1 MSPATSSADSSA
13 LESEPLL
20 SSRSTSTSTDSL
32 SLSLSLSSPPSKPS
46 RQIEDDTIP
55 ETSTLGR
62 NLSWSS
68 AYILVISRVIGS
80 GIFATPGPILKT
92 TGSIGLALL
101 LWVAGS
107 LLAWLGL
114 QISLEY
120 GCMLPRSGGEKIY
133 LEFTYPRPRFLA
145 STLVAVQAVL
155 LGFTASNCIVFGE
168 YVLFAFGIE
177 GTEWGQKAIA
187 LGLLTCITIVH
198 GCFLKTG
205 IWIQNFLGWIK
216 VGLVLFMALT
226 GIFVVVFGVN
236 LPQTEAPIPTLSR
249 EDFSWERLWEGSN
262 WHWGTLTTAV
272 FKVSYSYAGLSNLNN
287 VLNEVKDPV
296 RTLKTVAPAALLTAC
311 SLYLL
316 ANFAYLSV
324 VPLEEVKESGQLIA
338 ALFFE
343 RIFGDIG
350 GRILL
355 PLAVAISAAGN
366 VMVVTFTLARVNQE
380 IARQGFLP
388 YSKYF
393 SSSAPFGAPLGG
405 LIVHYIPS
413 FLVIAIPPRGDVY
426 NFILDVEGYPGQF
439 AALAISLGLIYLRYT
454 RPDLKRPFKAWLPAV
469 WIRITVC
476 LALIAGPFFKP
487 KKGDADVGF
496 WYATYAV
503 VGVGIVLFGVGWWVL
518 VFWALPRWGGYRVEE
533 EVEVLGDGTS
543 ITRLIKVKGVE

>member
-1 MSPATSSADSSA
+1 MLGIKSPLTPQPSRP
-13 LESEPLL
+13 EPLL
-20 SSRSTSTSTDSL
+20 SSRSTSTH
-32 SLSLSLSSPPSKPS
+32 SLSSPTSKTS

-55 ETSTLGR
+55 ETSILGR

-101 LWVAGS
+101 LWVVGS

-120 GCMLPRSGGEKIY
+120 GCMLPRSGGEKVY

-168 YVLFAFGIE
+168 YILFTFGIE
-177 GTEWGQKAIA
+177 GTELGQKTIA
-187 LGLLTCITIVH
+187 LALLTCITIIH

-205 IWIQNFLGWIK
+205 IWIQNLLGWIK
-216 VGLVLFMALT
+216 VGLILFMALT
-226 GIFVVVFGVN
+226 GILVVVFGLK
-236 LPQTEAPIPTLSR
+236 LPETETPVPTSLR
-249 EDFSWERLWEGSN
+249 DRFLWDGLWEGSN
-262 WHWGTLTTAV
+262 WHWGTLATAI

-296 RTLKTVAPAALLTAC
+296 RTLKTVAPVALFTAC
-311 SLYLL
+311 LLYLL

-324 VPLEEVKESGQLIA
+324 VPLEEVKGSGQLIA

-343 RIFGDIG
+343 RVFGYIG

-355 PLAVAISAAGN
+355 PLAVAVSAAGN

-388 YSKYF
+388 YSQYL

-439 AALAISLGLIYLRYT
+439 AALAISFGLVYLRYT

-469 WIRITVC
+469 WIRIAVC
-476 LALIAGPFFKP
+476 LALIAGPFFPP
-487 KKGDADVGF
+487 KKGGADVGF

-503 VGVGIVLFGVGWWVL
+503 VGVGIILFGVGWWAV
-518 VFWALPRWGGYRVEE
+518 VFWGLPRWCGYRIEE
-533 EVEVLGDGTS
+533 EVAVLVDGTS
-543 ITRLIKVKGVE
+543 VTRLVKVKSEV

>member
-1 MSPATSSADSSA
+1 MPSATSSADSSA

-20 SSRSTSTSTDSL
+20 SSRSNSTN
-32 SLSLSLSSPPSKPS
+32 SLSSPPPKPS

-120 GCMLPRSGGEKIY
+120 GCMLPRSGGEKVY

-177 GTEWGQKAIA
+177 GTELGQKAIA
-187 LGLLTCITIVH
+187 LGLLTWITIIH

-216 VGLVLFMALT
+216 VGLILFMALT
-226 GIFVVVFGVN
+226 GIFVVIFGVK
-236 LPQTEAPIPTLSR
+236 LPETGAPIPTLSR
-249 EDFSWERLWEGSN
+249 DGFSWDGLWEGSN
-262 WHWGTLTTAV
+262 WHWGTLTTAI

-287 VLNEVKDPV
+287 VLNEVKNPV
-296 RTLKTVAPAALLTAC
+296 RTLKTVAPAALFTAC

-366 VMVVTFTLARVNQE
+366 VMVVTFTLVS
-380 IARQGFLP
+380 F
-388 YSKYF
+388 YYF
-393 SSSAPFGAPLGG
+393 SLLHSLDTMPAEPQLTSYLGSRKPRNRASGFSPL
-405 LIVHYIPS
+405 
-413 FLVIAIPPRGDVY
+413 FK
-426 NFILDVEGYPGQF
+426 
-439 AALAISLGLIYLRYT
+439 ISLFLRS
-454 RPDLKRPFKAWLPAV
+454 
-469 WIRITVC
+469 IRCTPRRSNSP
-476 LALIAGPFFKP
+476 LHSL
-487 KKGDADVGF
+487 
-496 WYATYAV
+496 
-503 VGVGIVLFGVGWWVL
+503 
-518 VFWALPRWGGYRVEE
+518 LPRNSYPSPRRC
-533 EVEVLGDGTS
+533 L
-543 ITRLIKVKGVE
+543 

>member
-1 MSPATSSADSSA
+1 MSTSTSSADSSA
-13 LESEPLL
+13 LESEPFL
-20 SSRSTSTSTDSL
+20 SSRSSSTNY
-32 SLSLSLSSPPSKPS
+32 LSSPPSKPS
-46 RQIEDDTIP
+46 RQIEDDTIL

-107 LLAWLGL
+107 ILAWLGL

-120 GCMLPRSGGEKIY
+120 GCMLPRSGGEKVY
-133 LEFTYPRPRFLA
+133 LEFTYPRPRFFA

-177 GTEWGQKAIA
+177 GTELGQKAIA
-187 LGLLTCITIVH
+187 LGLLTWITIVH
-198 GCFLKTG
+198 GCFLRSG

-216 VGLVLFMALT
+216 VGLILFMALT
-226 GIFVVVFGVN
+226 GIFVVAFGVK
-236 LPQTEAPIPTLSR
+236 LPETGAQVSTLSR
-249 EDFSWERLWEGSN
+249 EGFSWDRLWTGSN
-262 WHWGTLTTAV
+262 WHWGTLTTAI

-296 RTLKTVAPAALLTAC
+296 RTLKTVAPAALFTAC

-316 ANFAYLSV
+316 ANIAYLSV

-343 RIFGDIG
+343 RVFGDVG

-355 PLAVAISAAGN
+355 PLAVAVSAAGN

-388 YSKYF
+388 YSKYL

-413 FLVIAIPPRGDVY
+413 FFVIAIPPRGDVY
-426 NFILDVEGYPGQF
+426 NFILDVEGYPSQF
-439 AALAISLGLIYLRYT
+439 AALALSLGLIYLRYS

-469 WIRITVC
+469 WIRIAVC

-487 KKGDADVGF
+487 TKGSADVGF

-503 VGVGIVLFGVGWWVL
+503 VGVGIILFGVGWWAI
-518 VFWALPRWGGYRVEE
+518 VFWGLPRWGGYRIEE
-533 EVEVLGDGTS
+533 EVGILGDGTS
-543 ITRLIKVKGVE
+543 VTRLVRVKAGE

>member
-1 MSPATSSADSSA
+1 MSTSTGSADSSA

-20 SSRSTSTSTDSL
+20 SSRSTSNN
-32 SLSLSLSSPPSKPS
+32 SLSSPQSKPS

-107 LLAWLGL
+107 ILAWLGL

-120 GCMLPRSGGEKIY
+120 GCMLPRSGGEKVY
-133 LEFTYPRPRFLA
+133 LEFTYPKPRFLA

-168 YVLFAFGIE
+168 YVLFALGIE
-177 GTEWGQKAIA
+177 GTELGQKAIA
-187 LGLLTCITIVH
+187 LGLLTWITIIH
-198 GCFLKTG
+198 GL
-205 IWIQNFLGWIK
+205 I
-216 VGLVLFMALT
+216 LFMALT
-226 GIFVVVFGVN
+226 GIFVVIFGVK
-236 LPQTEAPIPTLSR
+236 LPGTGAPIPTLSR
-249 EDFSWERLWEGSN
+249 EGFSWDRLWTGSN

-296 RTLKTVAPAALLTAC
+296 RTLRTVAPAALFTAC

-343 RIFGDIG
+343 RIFGDVG

-355 PLAVAISAAGN
+355 PLAVAVSAAGN

-388 YSKYF
+388 YSKHL
-393 SSSAPFGAPLGG
+393 SSSAPFGAPFGG

-439 AALAISLGLIYLRYT
+439 AALALSLGLIRLRYS

-469 WIRITVC
+469 LIRIAIC

-487 KKGDADVGF
+487 TKGNADVGF

-503 VGVGIVLFGVGWWVL
+503 VGVGSFFLGLVGG
-518 VFWALPRWGGYRVEE
+518 R
-533 EVEVLGDGTS
+533 
-543 ITRLIKVKGVE
+543 

>member
-1 MSPATSSADSSA
+1 MSPATSFADSSA

-20 SSRSTSTSTDSL
+20 SSRSNSTNP
-32 SLSLSLSSPPSKPS
+32 LSSPPPKPS

-101 LWVAGS
+101 LWIAGS

-120 GCMLPRSGGEKIY
+120 GCMLPRSGGEKVY

-168 YVLFAFGIE
+168 YILFAFGIE
-177 GTEWGQKAIA
+177 GTELGQKAIA
-187 LGLLTCITIVH
+187 LGLLTWITIVH

-216 VGLVLFMALT
+216 VGLILFMAFT
-226 GIFVVVFGVN
+226 GIFVVVFGVK
-236 LPQTEAPIPTLSR
+236 LPETEAPITTLSR
-249 EDFSWERLWEGSN
+249 NGFSWDGIWEGSN

-296 RTLKTVAPAALLTAC
+296 RTLKTVAPAALFTAC

-343 RIFGDIG
+343 RVFGDIG

-355 PLAVAISAAGN
+355 PLAVAVSAAGN

-388 YSKYF
+388 YSKYL

-439 AALAISLGLIYLRYT
+439 VALAISLGLIYLRYN

-469 WIRITVC
+469 WIRIAVC
-476 LALIAGPFFKP
+476 LALIAGPFFP
-487 KKGDADVGF
+487 PEKGNADVGF

-503 VGVGIVLFGVGWWVL
+503 VGVGIMLFGLGWWAV
-518 VFWALPRWGGYRVEE
+518 VFWVLPRWGRYRVEE

-543 ITRLIKVKGVE
+543 VTRLVRVKNDE

>member
-1 MSPATSSADSSA
+1 MSTSTSSADSSA

-20 SSRSTSTSTDSL
+20 SSRSTSVN
-32 SLSLSLSSPPSKPS
+32 SLSSPPSKPS

-107 LLAWLGL
+107 ILAWLGL

-120 GCMLPRSGGEKIY
+120 GCMLPRSGGEKVY

-177 GTEWGQKAIA
+177 GTELGQKAIA
-187 LGLLTCITIVH
+187 LGLLTWITIVH

-216 VGLVLFMALT
+216 VGLILFMALT
-226 GIFVVVFGVN
+226 GIFVVVFGVK
-236 LPQTEAPIPTLSR
+236 LPETGAQVPTLSR
-249 EDFSWERLWEGSN
+249 EGFSWDGLWTGSN

-296 RTLKTVAPAALLTAC
+296 RTLKTVAPAALFTAC

-324 VPLEEVKESGQLIA
+324 VPLDEVKESGQLIA

-343 RIFGDIG
+343 RVFGDVG

-355 PLAVAISAAGN
+355 PLAVAVSAAGN

-388 YSKYF
+388 YSKYL

-439 AALAISLGLIYLRYT
+439 AALALSLGLIYLRHS

-469 WIRITVC
+469 WIRMAVC

-487 KKGDADVGF
+487 TKGSADVGF

-503 VGVGIVLFGVGWWVL
+503 VGVGIILFGVGRWAV
-518 VFWALPRWGGYRVEE
+518 VFWGLPRWGGYRVEE
-533 EVEVLGDGTS
+533 EVEILGDGTS
-543 ITRLIKVKGVE
+543 VTRLVRVKGEE

>member
-1 MSPATSSADSSA
+1 MSTSTGSADSSA

-20 SSRSTSTSTDSL
+20 SSRSTSNN
-32 SLSLSLSSPPSKPS
+32 SLSSPQSKPS

-107 LLAWLGL
+107 ILAWLGL

-120 GCMLPRSGGEKIY
+120 GCMLPRSGGEKVY
-133 LEFTYPRPRFLA
+133 LEFTYPKPRFLA

-168 YVLFAFGIE
+168 YVLFALGIE
-177 GTEWGQKAIA
+177 GTELGQKAIA
-187 LGLLTCITIVH
+187 LGLLTWITIIH

-216 VGLVLFMALT
+216 VGLILFMALT
-226 GIFVVVFGVN
+226 GIFVVIFGVK
-236 LPQTEAPIPTLSR
+236 LPGTGAPIPTLSR
-249 EDFSWERLWEGSN
+249 EGFSWDRLWTGSN

-296 RTLKTVAPAALLTAC
+296 RTLRTVAPAALFTAC

-343 RIFGDIG
+343 RIFGDVG

-355 PLAVAISAAGN
+355 PLAVAVSAAGN

-388 YSKYF
+388 YSKHL
-393 SSSAPFGAPLGG
+393 SSSAPFGAPFGG

-439 AALAISLGLIYLRYT
+439 AALALSLGLIRLRYS

-469 WIRITVC
+469 WIRIAIC

-487 KKGDADVGF
+487 TKGNADVGF

-503 VGVGIVLFGVGWWVL
+503 VGVGIILFGVGWWAV
-518 VFWALPRWGGYRVEE
+518 VFWGLPRWSGYKVEE
-533 EVEVLGDGTS
+533 EVEILEDGTS
-543 ITRLIKVKGVE
+543 VTRLVRVKGEE

>member
-1 MSPATSSADSSA
+1 MSTSTSSADSSA

-20 SSRSTSTSTDSL
+20 SSRSTSVN
-32 SLSLSLSSPPSKPS
+32 SLSSPPSKPS

-80 GIFATPGPILKT
+80 GIFATPGSILKT

-107 LLAWLGL
+107 ILAWLGL

-120 GCMLPRSGGEKIY
+120 GCMLPRSGGEKVY

-177 GTEWGQKAIA
+177 GTELGQKAIA
-187 LGLLTCITIVH
+187 LGLLTWITIVH

-216 VGLVLFMALT
+216 VGLILFMALT
-226 GIFVVVFGVN
+226 GIFVVVFGVK
-236 LPQTEAPIPTLSR
+236 LPEIGPEVPTLSR
-249 EDFSWERLWEGSN
+249 EGFSWDGLWTGSN

-296 RTLKTVAPAALLTAC
+296 RTLKTVAPAALFTAC

-338 ALFFE
+338 ALFFV
-343 RIFGDIG
+343 RVFGDVG

-355 PLAVAISAAGN
+355 PLAVAVSAAGN

-388 YSKYF
+388 YSKYL
-393 SSSAPFGAPLGG
+393 SSAPFGAPLGG

-426 NFILDVEGYPGQF
+426 NFIIDVEGYPGQF
-439 AALAISLGLIYLRYT
+439 AALALSLGLIYLRYS

-469 WIRITVC
+469 WIRIAVC

-487 KKGDADVGF
+487 TKGSADVGF

-503 VGVGIVLFGVGWWVL
+503 VGVGIILFGVGWWAV
-518 VFWALPRWGGYRVEE
+518 VFWGLPRRGGYRVEE
-533 EVEVLGDGTS
+533 EVEILGDGTS
-543 ITRLIKVKGVE
+543 VTRLVRVKGEE

>member
-1 MSPATSSADSSA
+1 MSTSTSSADSSA

-20 SSRSTSTSTDSL
+20 SSRSTSVN
-32 SLSLSLSSPPSKPS
+32 SLSSPPSKPS

-107 LLAWLGL
+107 ILAWLGL

-120 GCMLPRSGGEKIY
+120 GCMLPRSGGEKVY

-177 GTEWGQKAIA
+177 GTELGQKAIA
-187 LGLLTCITIVH
+187 LGLLTWITIVH

-216 VGLVLFMALT
+216 VGLILFMALT
-226 GIFVVVFGVN
+226 GIFVVVFGVK
-236 LPQTEAPIPTLSR
+236 LPETGAQVPKLSR
-249 EDFSWERLWEGSN
+249 EGFSWDGLWTGSN

-296 RTLKTVAPAALLTAC
+296 RTLKTVAPAALFTAC

-343 RIFGDIG
+343 RVFGDVG

-355 PLAVAISAAGN
+355 PLAVAVSAAGN

-388 YSKYF
+388 YSKYL

-439 AALAISLGLIYLRYT
+439 AALALSLGLIYLGYS

-469 WIRITVC
+469 WIRIAVC

-487 KKGDADVGF
+487 TKGSADVGF

-503 VGVGIVLFGVGWWVL
+503 VGVGIILFGVGWWAV
-518 VFWALPRWGGYRVEE
+518 VFWGLSRWGGYRVEE
-533 EVEVLGDGTS
+533 EVDILGDGTS
-543 ITRLIKVKGVE
+543 VTRLVRVKGEE

>member
-1 MSPATSSADSSA
+1 MSTSTGSADSSA

-20 SSRSTSTSTDSL
+20 SSRSTSNN
-32 SLSLSLSSPPSKPS
+32 SLSSPQSKPS

-107 LLAWLGL
+107 ILAWLGL

-120 GCMLPRSGGEKIY
+120 GCMLPRSGGEKVY
-133 LEFTYPRPRFLA
+133 LEFTYPKPRFLA

-168 YVLFAFGIE
+168 YVLFALGIE
-177 GTEWGQKAIA
+177 GTELGQKAIA
-187 LGLLTCITIVH
+187 LGLLTWITIIH

-216 VGLVLFMALT
+216 VGLILFMALT
-226 GIFVVVFGVN
+226 GIFVVIFGVK
-236 LPQTEAPIPTLSR
+236 LPGTGAPIPTLSR
-249 EDFSWERLWEGSN
+249 EGFSWDRLWTGSN

-296 RTLKTVAPAALLTAC
+296 RTLRTVAPAALFTAC

-343 RIFGDIG
+343 RIFGDVG

-355 PLAVAISAAGN
+355 PLAVAVSAAGN

-388 YSKYF
+388 YSKHL
-393 SSSAPFGAPLGG
+393 SSSAPFGAPFGG

-439 AALAISLGLIYLRYT
+439 AALALSLGLIRLRYS

-469 WIRITVC
+469 LIRIAIC

-487 KKGDADVGF
+487 TKGNADVGF

-503 VGVGIVLFGVGWWVL
+503 VGVGIILFGVGWWAV
-518 VFWALPRWGGYRVEE
+518 VFWGLPRWSGYEVEE
-533 EVEVLGDGTS
+533 EVEILEDGTS
-543 ITRLIKVKGVE
+543 VTRLVRVKGED

>member
-1 MSPATSSADSSA
+1 MSPATSFADSSA
-13 LESEPLL
+13 LESSPLL
-20 SSRSTSTSTDSL
+20 PSRSNSTNHS
-32 SLSLSLSSPPSKPS
+32 SSPPKPS

-101 LWVAGS
+101 LWIAGS

-120 GCMLPRSGGEKIY
+120 GCMLPRSGGEKVY

-145 STLVAVQAVL
+145 STLVAVHAVL

-168 YVLFAFGIE
+168 YILFAFGIE
-177 GTEWGQKAIA
+177 GTELGQKAIA
-187 LGLLTCITIVH
+187 LGLLTWITIVH

-216 VGLVLFMALT
+216 VGLILFMACT
-226 GIFVVVFGVN
+226 GIFVVVFGVR
-236 LPQTEAPIPTLSR
+236 LPETQAPFSTLSR
-249 EDFSWERLWEGSN
+249 EGFSWDGLWEGSN

-343 RIFGDIG
+343 RVFGDIG

-355 PLAVAISAAGN
+355 PLAVAVSAAGN

-388 YSKYF
+388 YSKYL

-439 AALAISLGLIYLRYT
+439 VALAISLGLIYLRYN

-469 WIRITVC
+469 WIRIAIC
-476 LALIAGPFFKP
+476 LALIAGPFFP
-487 KKGDADVGF
+487 PEKGNADVGF

-503 VGVGIVLFGVGWWVL
+503 VGVGIILFGVGWWAVVFRVL
-518 VFWALPRWGGYRVEE
+518 PSVVGYRVEE

-543 ITRLIKVKGVE
+543 VTRLVRVKNEE